1 MSIGQNI
8 RKYRQLR
15 NLTQKSLSERAGMT
29 ESAVRMYELD
39 LRTPNQEMLEKIAN
53 ALDVRAEALEDYEI
67 NTAREALEAL
77 FRLEEAFGLTPT
89 EEDTLSFNPKAEGSQ
104 KLAQAIKA
112 WRGVLDEVE
121 AGEMSAEDYELW
133 KGSTK

>member
-89 EEDTLSFNPKAEGSQ
+89 EEGTLSFNPKAEGSQ

-112 WRGVLDEVE
+112 WRGVLDKVE